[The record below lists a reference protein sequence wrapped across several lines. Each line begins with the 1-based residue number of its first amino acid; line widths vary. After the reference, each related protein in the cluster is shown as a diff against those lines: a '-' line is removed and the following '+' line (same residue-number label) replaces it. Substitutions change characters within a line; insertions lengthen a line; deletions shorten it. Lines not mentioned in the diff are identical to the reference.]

1 MLFLVLA
8 MWFLTFSISV
18 KAHAAL
24 MTVPLMTPHDSLQV
38 LSYNLCTVM
47 KIPLDPVT
55 LEQHFKEDSKGP
67 LSNQGYMP
75 YLNTFIL
82 DKVGSHSSFLLSRL
96 FHIAHKEVFHID
108 SWSHQGQHCTA
119 WNGCTSLPNGH

>member
-1 MLFLVLA
+1 
-8 MWFLTFSISV
+8 MWVLTFSISV
-18 KAHAAL
+18 KGPCGTYHHYAF
-24 MTVPLMTPHDSLQV
+24 TSWSLQV

-55 LEQHFKEDSKGP
+55 LEQHFKEDNKGP

-82 DKVGSHSSFLLSRL
+82 DKVGSRSSFLQSRL
-96 FHIAHKEVFHID
+96 FHVAHREVFHID
-108 SWSHQGQHCTA
+108 CWSHRGRHRTA
-119 WNGCTSLPNGH
+119 WDGCTSLPSGH